1 MGVGMGLGGGV
12 GRVHWEGVGG
22 GIGRALEGALEG
34 LRKALAGGSGWG
46 WESDL

>member
-1 MGVGMGLGGGV
+1 MGALGGCI
-12 GRVHWEGVGG
+12 GRALGG
-22 GIGRALEGALEG
+22 CIGRALEGALEG